1 VLTDDQPMFTGPI
14 RANRGKIWEHG
25 ENMSQLSKETLKEI
39 LWYIQKFKVTPKSIP
54 GCDEEELH
62 EHFTCLVNEGF
73 VVGENVIRTGVGEVV
88 RDVMIPKLTPEGRQF
103 LGDLK
108 MP

>member
-1 VLTDDQPMFTGPI
+1 
-14 RANRGKIWEHG
+14 
-25 ENMSQLSKETLKEI
+25 MSQLSKETLKGI
-39 LWYIQKFKVTPKSIP
+39 LRYIQKYKVTPKSIA

-62 EHFTCLVNEGF
+62 EHFTCLVNERLL
-73 VVGENVIRTGVGEVV
+73 VGENVIRTGVGEVV
-88 RDVMIPKLTPEGRQF
+88 RDVMIPKLTLEGRQF